1 MKNAK
6 LATPYLVWMS
16 LFTVIP
22 LLIVVY
28 FAFSDSVS
36 GKFSLENFATLGSYS
51 YILAKSIYLALI
63 SAFICLIIGYPAAY
77 YIASLSAKTQ
87 RWLYLLIILPMCMS
101 FLLKTLSWVS
111 LLEDTGI
118 INSLLGKLGIKPLP
132 LIRNNSA
139 VILGIVYNFLPYMI
153 MPLFS
158 VLEKMDKRLLEAATD
173 LGCSP
178 FQVFTKV
185 ILPLSA
191 PGIVSGLTMVFV
203 PAVSTF
209 YISRKLGSPGTVLM
223 GDVIET
229 QFKTAYNPNLG
240 AALSLLLMVIVLL
253 CIFLM
258 NKFSGSYTEEA
269 SI

>member
-1 MKNAK
+1 M
-6 LATPYLVWMS
+6 L
-16 LFTVIP
+16 LFTIVPIFIVI
-22 LLIVVY
+22 Y
-28 FAFSDSVS
+28 FAFTDTVTGS
-36 GKFSLENFATLGSYS
+36 FSLYNFAALGSYGH
-51 YILAKSIYLALI
+51 IMAKSIYLALV
-63 SAFICLIIGYPAAY
+63 SAIVCLLIGYPAAY
-77 YIASLSAKTQ
+77 YIAALPPKAQ
-87 RWLYLLIILPMCMS
+87 RWLYLLIVLPMCMS

-118 INSLLGKLGIKPLP
+118 INSFLLKIGAKPLP
-132 LIRNNSA
+132 LIRNNGA
-139 VILGIVYNFLPYMI
+139 VVLGIVYNFLPYMI

-158 VLEKMDKRLLEAATD
+158 VLEKIDRRLLEAATD

-178 FQVFTKV
+178 ARVFTRV

-191 PGIVSGLTMVFV
+191 PGIISGLTMVFV

-240 AALSLLLMVIVLL
+240 AALSLLLMVIVLF

-258 NKFSGSYTEEA
+258 NRFSGSYKEEVT
-269 SI
+269 I

>member
-1 MKNAK
+1 MKNRR
-6 LATPYLVWMS
+6 LAAPYLLWMT

-22 LLIVVY
+22 IFVVVY
-28 FAFSDSVS
+28 FAFSDSIT
-36 GKFSLENFATLGSYS
+36 GGFSLENFAALGSYS
-51 YILAKSIYLALI
+51 HIMAKSIYLALI
-63 SAFICLIIGYPAAY
+63 SAFVCLIIGYPAAY
-77 YIASLSAKTQ
+77 YIASLPPKAQ
-87 RWLYLLIILPMCMS
+87 RWLYLLIMLPMCMS

-118 INSLLGKLGIKPLP
+118 INSLLGKLGVEPLP
-132 LIRNNSA
+132 LIRNNGA
-139 VILGIVYNFLPYMI
+139 VVLGIVYNFLPYMI

-158 VLEKMDKRLLEAATD
+158 VLEKMDKRLLEAAAD

-178 FQVFTKV
+178 LQVFTKV
-185 ILPLSA
+185 ILPLSV

-240 AALSLLLMVIVLL
+240 AALSLLLMVIVLF

-258 NKFSGSYTEEA
+258 NKFSGSYKEEVT
-269 SI
+269 I